1 MSLMNIDANVFEL
14 LRNKIQ
20 QCRKRIYA
28 PCLSGIYFSCE
39 SLVQYLKIN

>member
-20 QCRKRIYA
+20 QCRKRVA
-28 PCLSGIYFSCE
+28 
-39 SLVQYLKIN
+39 QYDDGFIGM